1 MLLKKGYQSP
11 EVKEFQKALEAK
23 EGRLYEKTSWELPM
37 DEKSDKAILL
47 DEETAQNAKAGEGP
61 LREYLNRKGISFVNR
76 ADAEFVGFE
85 YFAYGLVE
93 EGIEHL
99 KQLVEK
105 YAKMKVRQ
113 VWVLSVF
120 RMGI

>member
-1 MLLKKGYQSP
+1 M
-11 EVKEFQKALEAK
+11 KEFLENLKTK
-23 EGRLYEKTSWELPM
+23 EGRLYEKISWKLPV

-47 DEETAQNAKAGEGP
+47 DEETAQKAKAGERP
-61 LREYLNRKGISFVNR
+61 LREYLNQKGISFVNC

-99 KQLVEK
+99 RQLVEK
-105 YAKMKVRQ
+105 
-113 VWVLSVF
+113 
-120 RMGI
+120 